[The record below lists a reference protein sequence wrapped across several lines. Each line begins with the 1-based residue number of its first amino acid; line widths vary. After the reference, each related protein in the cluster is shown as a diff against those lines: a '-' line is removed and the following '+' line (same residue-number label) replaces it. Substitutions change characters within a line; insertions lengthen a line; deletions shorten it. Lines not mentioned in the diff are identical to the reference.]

1 MDMSHLHASQ
11 QNLTNTGKTST
22 FKKLLE
28 RDSSVSIHMRNI
40 QYHRVQM
47 YKVAND
53 LSREIMKED
62 LIFRK
67 TNRLRLKTKKYFH
80 SITI

>member
-28 RDSSVSIHMRNI
+28 RDSSVSTHMRNL
-40 QYHRVQM
+40 QYHRAQM

-53 LSREIMKED
+53 LSWEIMKEA
-62 LIFRK
+62 LIFCK
-67 TNRLRLKTKKYFH
+67 KNRL
-80 SITI
+80 